1 MQEKRTEI
9 VKIQGVVRTIPT
21 HQQLVKI
28 NQMLMGAVFFLM
40 LVVFIVGLVF
50 IPDADVTENYA
61 KINATGFAA
70 QGMNPVVSAEV
81 NNLKG
86 QLIGM
91 VSGSIESKLR
101 SLEESIKSGTV
112 NNSLG
117 TIEDLK
123 NDIKVL
129 RTYSEIPK
137 KEQASVSNQE
147 LAKEVTHLKGL
158 IYMSLVSC
166 GLMFV
171 GAVGIWVKYRKRLP
185 YIEIKT
191 GFLGKP

>member
-1 MQEKRTEI
+1 MREKRTEI
-9 VKIQGVVRTIPT
+9 VKVQGVVRTIPS
-21 HQQLVKI
+21 HQQLMKV
-28 NQMLMGAVFFLM
+28 NQMLMGAVIFLM
-40 LVVFIVGLVF
+40 LVLFIVGLVI

-61 KINATGFAA
+61 KINATRVAA

-81 NNLKG
+81 NKLKG

-101 SLEESIKSGTV
+101 SLEESIKLGTV
-112 NNSLG
+112 NHSLG

-129 RTYSEIPK
+129 RTYSETPK
-137 KEQASVSNQE
+137 KDQASMSNQE

-171 GAVGIWVKYRKRLP
+171 GAAGIWVKYRKRLP
-185 YIEIKT
+185 HIDVKS
-191 GFLGKP
+191 GFLGKR

>member
-9 VKIQGVVRTIPT
+9 VKVQGVVRTIPT
-21 HQQLVKI
+21 HQQLMKI

-61 KINATGFAA
+61 KINATSFAA